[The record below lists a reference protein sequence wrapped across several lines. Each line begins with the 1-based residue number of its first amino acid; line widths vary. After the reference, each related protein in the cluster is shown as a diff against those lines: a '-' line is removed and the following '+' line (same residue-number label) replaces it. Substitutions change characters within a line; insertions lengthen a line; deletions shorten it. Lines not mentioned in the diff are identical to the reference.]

1 MSIST
6 QLVISLVGMLS
17 RYLAGGLRVVHLTGE
32 FSIISSSFCECFV
45 YFKDEKESFI
55 AIGLLLT
62 LGILAGATVVCIIIL
77 SLE

>member
-1 MSIST
+1 M
-6 QLVISLVGMLS
+6 
-17 RYLAGGLRVVHLTGE
+17 
-32 FSIISSSFCECFV
+32 